1 MSIISTVT
9 KPIENYIKS
18 ANILLTTHFVILKLR
33 KIHPCFNFLCVWFC
47 NWYTLPECL
56 LKSGCERF
64 NFNTYHLIPCM
75 YQKIWNKIFI
85 LNPLCHIQAT
95 NLYQKFDYRSKSIL
109 HDLNQC
115 KRPIYRYIC
124 FKLVVSIAILKF
136 DASSS
141 RYRNLNLISY
151 QHTFFNQS
159 KQCFIHLNIS
169 PAAAM
174 TD

>member
-1 MSIISTVT
+1 M
-9 KPIENYIKS
+9 
-18 ANILLTTHFVILKLR
+18 
-33 KIHPCFNFLCVWFC
+33 
-47 NWYTLPECL
+47 
-56 LKSGCERF
+56 
-64 NFNTYHLIPCM
+64 
-75 YQKIWNKIFI
+75 
-85 LNPLCHIQAT
+85 NPLSHIQAT

-109 HDLNQC
+109 HDLNQG
-115 KRPIYRYIC
+115 KRLIYRDKMCVCIC
-124 FKLVVSIAILKF
+124 LKLIASIAILKF

-174 TD
+174 TDKNSSQVDKTAIFSELCAVGFETKQFSKRCLSNPFYIRVNPPA

>member
-1 MSIISTVT
+1 MC
-9 KPIENYIKS
+9 
-18 ANILLTTHFVILKLR
+18 A
-33 KIHPCFNFLCVWFC
+33 WFC
-47 NWYTLPECL
+47 NWCTLPECL
-56 LKSGCERF
+56 LKSGCQRF

-75 YQKIWNKIFI
+75 YQKIWNKIFT
-85 LNPLCHIQAT
+85 LNPLCHIQAI
-95 NLYQKFDYRSKSIL
+95 NVYQKFDYRSKSIL

-115 KRPIYRYIC
+115 KRLIYRDKMCVCIC

-141 RYRNLNLISY
+141 RYRNLHLISY

>member
-1 MSIISTVT
+1 M
-9 KPIENYIKS
+9 
-18 ANILLTTHFVILKLR
+18 
-33 KIHPCFNFLCVWFC
+33 
-47 NWYTLPECL
+47 
-56 LKSGCERF
+56 
-64 NFNTYHLIPCM
+64 
-75 YQKIWNKIFI
+75 
-85 LNPLCHIQAT
+85 NPLSHIQAT

-109 HDLNQC
+109 HDLNQG
-115 KRPIYRYIC
+115 KRLIYRDKMCVCIC
-124 FKLVVSIAILKF
+124 LKLIASIAILKF

-174 TD
+174 TDQNSSPKSINGNFFRVVCCRLRNKAVFKALFIQPLLYQGESTCVKIPLVSKQCT